1 MRVHLVNL
9 NFIRQDATGQCI
21 LNHARYFLRRG
32 DDVRIFSM
40 DAPVGVP
47 PEIARLTR
55 IVSHDE
61 VARDPGDEF
70 WRADLYVYQYP
81 THYPLIETIKQLERG
96 AVIFY
101 YHNVTPPEM
110 WGDDEVAQQLRR
122 SLAAVKDLIRYADL
136 VVTPSPYNAEGLTA
150 DSGADPGRVR
160 VLHNAVAVEEFSP
173 GPKRL
178 DLLARYGLL
187 DRRVIGF
194 VGRMAGNKRVDLLI
208 EALPLVR
215 QRVPNAALMLV
226 GDDRGADM
234 FRANVE
240 RWRTRAAELG
250 LGDEMIFTGVV
261 DDLPSHVRLMDV
273 YATASLHEGFG
284 VPLVEAMATG
294 VPVVASNATAH
305 PWVVGDAGLLA
316 EPENAADLA
325 DKITQVLTDDAL
337 CGELVRRGLARAR
350 TFSLEHYEIG
360 WGKIVAEATAFLP
373 AQPYPVGNAPAHSLH
388 SVFGAAAASPQPAG
402 RSARD
407 AGPPEDWD
415 RARSV
420 MDGHVKHLDNTAD
433 VMIRGYTVRSKVPL
447 VGPLIAWIRRN
458 STTHLRE
465 PYLDPMFERQV
476 AFNRHVAF
484 TLRQL
489 LDSMAALTRQM
500 SASQATPPEREAG
513 SAVEPWLRT
522 ISAQL
527 QTLSAQIGQMQA
539 EKAPPGPTHGAITG
553 IASASD
559 DGEP

>member
-32 DDVRIFSM
+32 DDVRIFTM
-40 DAPVGVP
+40 DTPVGVP

-55 IVSHDE
+55 LVTHE
-61 VARDPGDEF
+61 ELTRDPADEF

-81 THYPLIETIKQLERG
+81 THYPLIETIKQLDRG

-101 YHNVTPPEM
+101 YHNVTPPEL
-110 WGDDEVAQQLRR
+110 WGDDEVARQLRR

-136 VVTPSPYNAEGLTA
+136 AVTPSPYNAEGLIA
-150 DSGADPGRVR
+150 DCGADPGRVR

-215 QRVPNAALMLV
+215 QRVPGAALMLV

-240 RWRTRAAELG
+240 RWRARIAELG
-250 LGDEMIFTGVV
+250 LDDDVVFTGVV
-261 DDLPSHVRLMDV
+261 DDLTSHLRLVDV
-273 YATASLHEGFG
+273 YASASLHEGFG
-284 VPLVEAMATG
+284 VPLIEAMASG

-305 PWVVGDAGLLA
+305 PWVVGEAGLLA
-316 EPENAADLA
+316 EPNDAADLA
-325 DKITQVLTDDAL
+325 DKIARVLTDDAL

-350 TFSLEHYEIG
+350 TFSLDHYEVG

-373 AQPYPVGNAPAHSLH
+373 AQPYPVGTAPAHSLH
-388 SVFGAAAASPQPAG
+388 SVFGAPSAPSTAPSSV
-402 RSARD
+402 RSAD
-407 AGPPEDWD
+407 AARPPEDWE

-420 MDGHVKHLDNTAD
+420 MDGHIKHLDNTAD
-433 VMIRGYTVRSKVPL
+433 VMIRGYTVRSKLPIL
-447 VGPLIAWIRRN
+447 GPLIAWFRRN

-465 PYLDPMFERQV
+465 PYMDPMFERQV

-500 SASQATPPEREAG
+500 GEAPAAPAEREPPA
-513 SAVEPWLRT
+513 AVEPWLRT

-527 QTLSAQIGQMQA
+527 QTLSLQIGQMQ
-539 EKAPPGPTHGAITG
+539 PPKR
-553 IASASD
+553 
-559 DGEP
+559 EPNDAQPEA